1 MNDQF
6 RFLGLDV
13 SIRDRPHKIALTI
26 IAAGLV
32 MVPLIPFM
40 GSSTSILAKW
50 IELLFVALII
60 LSNVILACFI
70 RRIACRSTIEETQN
84 EMISAGFTNSVDARY
99 RFRLGD
105 LMVLIAAVGV
115 GVALIMSFLSDT
127 RSLPSVDRVWGW
139 SQLEWIYASVLMLMA
154 LTLGL
159 ALTWIGR
166 LHRPVRLFSQ
176 SPGAIA
182 CLLASVVIVAVAYH
196 LAVNYA
202 TERVA
207 ADMQNVFWR
216 IGYWNAI
223 IGDPPAAIGLL
234 ILAVWNLLVN
244 SGNWRPEPTWIDRSC
259 RVLGVCWICWA
270 VINGIIMS
278 SIKFFIFCIIYIND

>member
-1 MNDQF
+1 MNSQI

-13 SIRDRPHKIALTI
+13 SIRDRPHKIALAI

-32 MVPLIPFM
+32 TVPLVPFI
-40 GSSTSILAKW
+40 GSSTSILTRW
-50 IELLFVALII
+50 VGILFLASIV
-60 LSNVILACFI
+60 LSNVILACFS
-70 RRIACRSTIEETQN
+70 RRIAHRSTIEETQN
-84 EMISAGFTNSVDARY
+84 EMISTGFTDSGAARL
-99 RFRLGD
+99 RFRLSD
-105 LMVLIAAVGV
+105 LMVLITSIGV

-127 RSLPSVDRVWGW
+127 RALPGEDRLLGW
-139 SQLEWIYASVLMLMA
+139 SQFEWLFASVLMLMA

-166 LHRPVRLFSQ
+166 LRRPVRLFSQ
-176 SPGAIA
+176 TPGAIA
-182 CLLASVVIVAVAYH
+182 CLLASVVIVSVAYH

-207 ADMQNVFWR
+207 ADFQNVFWR

-234 ILAVWNLLVN
+234 ILAVWNLLVM
-244 SGNWRPEPTWIDRSC
+244 SGSWRPEPTWIDRSC
-259 RVLGVCWICWA
+259 RVLGVCWIGWA
-270 VINGIIMS
+270 VINGILMSIIQFILLYIMYRS
-278 SIKFFIFCIIYIND
+278 